1 MKTQRKLT
9 PGILKSF
16 ALIAGL
22 FSLALVMQSCYT
34 HTYVT
39 DRPVVRH
46 EVVAP
51 PNWAPAYDNVEE
63 VHYYYLPDIEVY
75 YDVWRNEYVYQNQ
88 GNWVYSAYMP
98 SYYSNYNVND
108 GFVVVLDRKAYEPW
122 RQHRTYASEYPRY
135 YYQTRYN
142 NNSDRSN
149 NGRMR
154 GFNENAKT
162 VIYHNSQNSGG
173 GRTENS
179 GRNQNSPN
187 SRTVNQPTQTR
198 RESPRDNQFQR
209 KNTPGSDQP
218 AQTRTR
224 NQPSNSTIQP
234 NSNTPPAPSTRREV
248 TRENPS
254 TPASNPV
261 VRERQNETRKPINIA
276 PERRQRNSD
285 ETKSDAPRR
294 TQPANESKSDNNQPV
309 RVQQNTPPPQNT
321 NTPTDAPKQGENN
334 SRSRR

>member
-16 ALIAGL
+16 ALVAGL
-22 FSLALVMQSCYT
+22 FSIALIMQSCFT
-34 HTYVT
+34 HTYVA

-98 SYYSNYNVND
+98 SNYSNYNVND
-108 GFVVVLDRKAYEPW
+108 GFVVVLNRNAYEPW

-142 NNSDRSN
+142 NNNDRSN

-173 GRTENS
+173 GRNENS
-179 GRNQNSPN
+179 GRNSNTPN
-187 SRTVNQPTQTR
+187 SRPVNQPTQTR
-198 RESPRDNQFQR
+198 RELTKDNQYQR
-209 KNTPGSDQP
+209 NNTPSNQP
-218 AQTRTR
+218 EQTRTR
-224 NQPSNSTIQP
+224 SQPSNSTNQP
-234 NSNTPPAPSTRREV
+234 NSNPPAPQNRREV
-248 TRENPS
+248 TRDNPS
-254 TPASNPV
+254 TPASNPA
-261 VRERQNETRKPINIA
+261 VRERQDERKPINVA
-276 PERRQRNSD
+276 PERRQRNSG
-285 ETKSDAPRR
+285 ETKSEAPRR
-294 TQPANESKSDNNQPV
+294 TQPANKSKSNNNQPA

-321 NTPTDAPKQGENN
+321 NSTDAPKQDENN